1 MTNSSSADSAAA
13 VSPSVSPSTS
23 ASPSAAV
30 SATVTVAA
38 VASQLSLQL
47 SASLPSLS
55 SARPLKPEVR
65 VRYHTLEVGEHDIH
79 LRTLRDRQQYY
90 DHNDEAEKLGISA
103 ASWPLFGVVWDSSI
117 VLAQYLLTLDI
128 ANKRILEVGCGIG
141 LCSLLLNKRHA
152 DITATDQHPEAAAFL
167 AENVKLNHDQP
178 IPFVRTDWAE
188 QSAELGM
195 FDLIVGSDLLYEPD
209 HVALLADFIE
219 QHAKP
224 TCLIILVDPGRGFHG
239 RFSKRLVSLGYVHS
253 TQKSTTANGLA
264 VEFRGQILSYQR
276 APAAI

>member
-1 MTNSSSADSAAA
+1 MTRSSSDSADSP
-13 VSPSVSPSTS
+13 SP
-23 ASPSAAV
+23 SPSASASASV
-30 SATVTVAA
+30 SATAM
-38 VASQLSLQL
+38 ASQLSLQL
-47 SASLPSLS
+47 SSSLPPRS
-55 SARPLKPEVR
+55 PKPVVR

-152 DITATDQHPEAAAFL
+152 DITATDQHPEAGTFL

-188 QSAELGM
+188 QSTELGL

-276 APAAI
+276 APALSLLALC